1 MLSFLARRLL
11 STLPVLGSY
20 RLQLQADATGD
31 EAAALQLTTTTGA
44 LQLSGSGQW
53 AASKFRFSGQASA
66 AAGAE
71 AALNNLL
78 NIIGRRKGA
87 LSLISIG

>member
-1 MLSFLARRLL
+1 
-11 STLPVLGSY
+11 V
-20 RLQLQADATGD
+20 Q
-31 EAAALQLTTTTGA
+31 AAAEGDAAATLQLTTTSGA

-53 AASKFRFSGQASA
+53 AASKVRFSGQASA
-66 AAGAE
+66 AAGSE